1 MFVFVRG
8 ILNSRDGEFVKF
20 FFIERQKI
28 KDSYVKFRE
37 NVRIFIF
44 DRFVRFYIYGFSII
58 RRFNVWDSDDDDDF
72 GLIDYIN
79 LR

>member
-1 MFVFVRG
+1 M
-8 ILNSRDGEFVKF
+8 
-20 FFIERQKI
+20 
-28 KDSYVKFRE
+28 KFRE